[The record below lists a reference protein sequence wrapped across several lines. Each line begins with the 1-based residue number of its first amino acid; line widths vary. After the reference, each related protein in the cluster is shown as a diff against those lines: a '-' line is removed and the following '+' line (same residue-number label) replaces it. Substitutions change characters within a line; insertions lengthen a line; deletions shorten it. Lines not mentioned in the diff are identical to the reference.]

1 MLVLIGRSYCL
12 CRVDEASDFIVFSF
26 IWFCERMQSMLMYV
40 AGVMILV
47 KQNVDRNT
55 CPDLVARSVESIRFV
70 SSEQSVPWTFVWNL
84 HAELQ
89 VIEHCLQMLLEWSFE
104 KILLSSHLIG

>member
-1 MLVLIGRSYCL
+1 
-12 CRVDEASDFIVFSF
+12 
-26 IWFCERMQSMLMYV
+26 MLMYV
-40 AGVMILV
+40 AAVMILV
-47 KQNVDRNT
+47 KLNVDHNT
-55 CPDLVARSVESIRFV
+55 CPDLVARSESIRFV
-70 SSEQSVPWTFVWNL
+70 SSEQSGPWTFIWNL

>member
-1 MLVLIGRSYCL
+1 
-12 CRVDEASDFIVFSF
+12 
-26 IWFCERMQSMLMYV
+26 MLMYV

-55 CPDLVARSVESIRFV
+55 CPDLVARSVGSIRFV
-70 SSEQSVPWTFVWNL
+70 SSEQSGPWTFIWNL

-89 VIEHCLQMLLEWSFE
+89 VSEHCLQMLLEWSFE
-104 KILLSSHLIG
+104 KILLSSHLIGKF